1 MCCKVLLAVSSL
13 FLGGIAWAEE
23 FVSPPEP
30 LRYMDT
36 VQIFQ
41 GTADGGPAIISRRIA
56 LAPPHWDFLYIVVAV
71 GSGNLK
77 VSVEGL
83 PEGLAY
89 SPDGPKYFIRRETDR
104 PEQIAVTGCIR
115 GRYRSPEKRA
125 FTITATNEK
134 GTASQKVE
142 IRPPNLVAPTPP
154 MGWLS
159 WEFYGEDI
167 SQEKVIKTIDGMA
180 TAGLD
185 KHGWKYI
192 VLDDG
197 WQQALGSRRP
207 GEPIKANEK
216 FPDMKAL
223 SDYARKKGFILGI
236 YTTPWIR
243 SYCGKEG
250 SGHYEALDA
259 RQFAD
264 WGIGYVKLD
273 YRPWEVK
280 QLSIWHDA
288 LRQTG
293 KDLVLAFSNNGL
305 IDGGAEFL
313 RDITDV
319 WRSGS
324 DIGPSFG
331 SIMMSAY
338 TQYLDHEGWNHLRRG
353 HWPDL
358 DMLEIGPLREGKEL
372 PQREQQFQASLW
384 MLVPAPLM
392 LSCDTTK
399 LTPFHLSLI
408 TNDEVLRVNQDP
420 LGVAAKPI
428 TKGDLHALYRPL
440 ADGTVA
446 VGVFNPGD
454 DEREIAIPFEGLGFK
469 GPQPIRDLWARKS
482 IGTLPDYHAKVAPRS
497 ARLFKVGKP
506 N

>member
-1 MCCKVLLAVSSL
+1 MICAGVLLAASALVV
-13 FLGGIAWAEE
+13 GGIGWAAESA
-23 FVSPPEP
+23 SPPEP
-30 LRYMDT
+30 LGYRDT

-41 GTADGGPAIISRRIA
+41 GTRDGRPAIISRRIA
-56 LAPPHWDFLYIVVAV
+56 LAPPDGDFLYIVVAV

-77 VSVEGL
+77 VSVQGL
-83 PEGLAY
+83 PAALAY
-89 SPDGPKYFIRRETDR
+89 LPDGPKYFIRRETDE
-104 PEQIAVTGCIR
+104 PEQVAVTGYVR
-115 GRYRSPEKRA
+115 GQYRSHYKRA

-134 GTASQKVE
+134 ATATQKVE
-142 IRPPNLVAPTPP
+142 IWPQQLVAPTPP

-159 WEFYGEDI
+159 WESYGEDI
-167 SQEKVIKTIDGMA
+167 SQEKVIRTIHGMA
-180 TAGLD
+180 AAGLD

-197 WQQALGSRRP
+197 WQQALGSRRS

-216 FPDMKAL
+216 LPDMTAL
-223 SDYARKKGFILGI
+223 SDFARQKGFILGI

-259 RQFAD
+259 RQFGD

-324 DIGPSFG
+324 DTGPSFG

-338 TQYLDHEGWNHLRRG
+338 TQYLDHEGWNHLRQG

-358 DMLEIGPLREGKEL
+358 DMLEIGPLRGGKEL
-372 PQREQQFQASLW
+372 PQSEQQFQASL
-384 MLVPAPLM
+384 
-392 LSCDTTK
+392 
-399 LTPFHLSLI
+399 
-408 TNDEVLRVNQDP
+408 
-420 LGVAAKPI
+420 
-428 TKGDLHALYRPL
+428 
-440 ADGTVA
+440 
-446 VGVFNPGD
+446 
-454 DEREIAIPFEGLGFK
+454 
-469 GPQPIRDLWARKS
+469 
-482 IGTLPDYHAKVAPRS
+482 
-497 ARLFKVGKP
+497 
-506 N
+506 